1 MEIWQHLRYLTRK
14 NIVGKH
20 PKNRR
25 RRPYRYYRIGVNEIS
40 IPVWPEIEGWSVV
53 DVERATDETIKYTL
67 DL

>member
-1 MEIWQHLRYLTRK
+1 
-14 NIVGKH
+14 VGKH

-25 RRPYRYYRIGVNEIS
+25 RRPYQYYKIEVSEIS